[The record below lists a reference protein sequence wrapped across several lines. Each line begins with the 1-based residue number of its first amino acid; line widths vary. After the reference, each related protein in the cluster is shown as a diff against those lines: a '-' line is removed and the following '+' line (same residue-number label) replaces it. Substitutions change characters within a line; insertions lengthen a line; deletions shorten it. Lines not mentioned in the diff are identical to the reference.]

1 MADRK
6 TNLLAEIE
14 ADVLSDRPLAGALR
28 KCVILGGRAGSVEL
42 RDWATRELRGYTPG
56 KDVPGYRTVP
66 APIFADAF
74 TGNAIV
80 KHQRISP
87 SLLPDFAKD
96 DIKEEFTFYNG
107 IGEIEA
113 MIRGDDS
120 DQVRLG
126 LPMALDLA
134 RVMDKASDNR
144 FQHITSLY
152 WGVSK
157 SSLRGIVDQVKT
169 TLTELVSRDA
179 RRDAGGPVD
188 PLCRPCGPGHQCC
201 GPREERKGH
210 TQHSAGGQPRDG
222 LGGSRSSRRELSVLD
237 SREEDRG
244 LRGRTEHRWRCARG
258 NCAGHLVTPVPGDA
272 LYCGDNVR
280 ALRKRIRNPARILAF

>member
-14 ADVLSDRPLAGALR
+14 AEVLSDRPLAGALR

-80 KHQRISP
+80 THQRITP
-87 SLLPDFAKD
+87 SMLPDFAQEN
-96 DIKEEFTFYNG
+96 IKEKFTFYNG

-113 MIRGDDS
+113 MIRDDDN

-126 LPMALDLA
+126 LPMAFELA
-134 RVMDKASDNR
+134 RVMDAASANE
-144 FQHITSLY
+144 FQQITSLY

-157 SSLRGIVDQVKT
+157 SSLHGIVDQVKT
-169 TLTELVSRDA
+169 TLTELVAEMRAGMPADQATPSADLAAQAVNVAVHGKSA
-179 RRDAGGPVD
+179 RVTLNTAQAVSHGTASVGPA
-188 PLCRPCGPGHQCC
+188 L
-201 GPREERKGH
+201 
-210 TQHSAGGQPRDG
+210 A
-222 LGGSRSSRRELSVLD
+222 
-237 SREEDRG
+237 EEDS
-244 LRGRTEHRWRCARG
+244 LFWTRGRKIGAFVVGLTTGGA
-258 NCAGHLVTPVPGDA
+258 A
-272 LYCGDNVR
+272 L
-280 ALRKRIRNPARILAF
+280 AAIAEAIW